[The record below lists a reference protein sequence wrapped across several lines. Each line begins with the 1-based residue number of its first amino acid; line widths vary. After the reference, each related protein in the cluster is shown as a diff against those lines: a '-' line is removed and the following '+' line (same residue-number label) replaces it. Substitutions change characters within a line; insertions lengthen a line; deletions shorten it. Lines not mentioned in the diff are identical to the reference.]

1 MVFLFCQS
9 VADGI
14 DVALLP
20 GRPSQSMPTARIA
33 RVNDLQRVS
42 AMDERGIRS
51 APCGSTRINQ
61 I

>member
-20 GRPSQSMPTARIA
+20 GRPSQSMPTAGLRA
-33 RVNDLQRVS
+33 
-42 AMDERGIRS
+42 
-51 APCGSTRINQ
+51 STICKE
-61 I
+61 